1 MLATKKCFK
10 VLLQTNPDIL
20 MAPIGGPLPVSSHY
34 LQKSLALFQEREKLY
49 QKLFPHDD
57 VNFGTDPCWIRAYPY
72 RQKILPGAKT
82 EIEAR
87 IMNHSGKPKRA
98 RVALNLPQGWQASES
113 KGETEIRLERKAES
127 ACLQNLQKRQID
139 AVMSSDFRQ

>member
-1 MLATKKCFK
+1 
-10 VLLQTNPDIL
+10 
-20 MAPIGGPLPVSSHY
+20 MAAHWALYPSPPIICRRA
-34 LQKSLALFQEREKLY
+34 LALFQEREKLY

-87 IMNHSGKPKRA
+87 IMNHSGKPKR
-98 RVALNLPQGWQASES
+98 G
-113 KGETEIRLERKAES
+113 KGCS
-127 ACLQNLQKRQID
+127 
-139 AVMSSDFRQ
+139 